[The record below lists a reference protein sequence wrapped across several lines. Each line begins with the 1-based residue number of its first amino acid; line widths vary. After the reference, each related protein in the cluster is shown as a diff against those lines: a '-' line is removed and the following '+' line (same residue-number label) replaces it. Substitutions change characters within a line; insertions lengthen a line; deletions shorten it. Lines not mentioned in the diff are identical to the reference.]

1 MARALSTN
9 TTLKRLD
16 LQESTL
22 FGENEW
28 ISIFQCFQRPGS
40 ELESLCL
47 SDAAN
52 VPAALFNALS
62 SNRTLKYIDLSFI
75 EGITTN
81 QWMSLATS
89 LNNMPLEKL
98 RLHGNQ
104 ENDGGEEIEAST
116 INGEVVASFATLLS
130 NSSSLNTLDFGG
142 NHDVG
147 DGVVSTF
154 AAALTK
160 NRTLS
165 ILALDQVYT
174 IEEDD
179 YSDIITNMGWDAIT
193 LALCDGSSID
203 ATFNSNHVL
212 EKVWGEWERR
222 QQNRLPKDLFD
233 LLQLNASDMSKFDV
247 ARKKILKTHFHKQ
260 TKSDEDFS
268 IVDEVSL
275 SLEQGNLNKRICKL
289 TSNTHSYVFLRFI
302 SIDSLILFTSPR

>member
-98 RLHGNQ
+98 RLHMETKRTMVEKKLKLLQ
-104 ENDGGEEIEAST
+104 ST
-116 INGEVVASFATLLS
+116 GKSWLHLQLCLAI
-130 NSSSLNTLDFGG
+130 
-142 NHDVG
+142 
-147 DGVVSTF
+147 
-154 AAALTK
+154 AAA
-160 NRTLS
+160 
-165 ILALDQVYT
+165 
-174 IEEDD
+174 
-179 YSDIITNMGWDAIT
+179 
-193 LALCDGSSID
+193 
-203 ATFNSNHVL
+203 
-212 EKVWGEWERR
+212 
-222 QQNRLPKDLFD
+222 
-233 LLQLNASDMSKFDV
+233 
-247 ARKKILKTHFHKQ
+247 
-260 TKSDEDFS
+260 
-268 IVDEVSL
+268 
-275 SLEQGNLNKRICKL
+275 
-289 TSNTHSYVFLRFI
+289 
-302 SIDSLILFTSPR
+302 

>member
-1 MARALSTN
+1 MPAL
-9 TTLKRLD
+9 
-16 LQESTL
+16 
-22 FGENEW
+22 
-28 ISIFQCFQRPGS
+28 
-40 ELESLCL
+40 
-47 SDAAN
+47 
-52 VPAALFNALS
+52 LFNALS

-179 YSDIITNMGWDAIT
+179 YSDIITNMGWDAILRLHYAT
-193 LALCDGSSID
+193 VQVLMQHSTRIMFSKKCGESGNVGNKID
-203 ATFNSNHVL
+203 F
-212 EKVWGEWERR
+212 
-222 QQNRLPKDLFD
+222 PK
-233 LLQLNASDMSKFDV
+233 
-247 ARKKILKTHFHKQ
+247 
-260 TKSDEDFS
+260 
-268 IVDEVSL
+268 
-275 SLEQGNLNKRICKL
+275 ICL
-289 TSNTHSYVFLRFI
+289 TSCS
-302 SIDSLILFTSPR
+302 